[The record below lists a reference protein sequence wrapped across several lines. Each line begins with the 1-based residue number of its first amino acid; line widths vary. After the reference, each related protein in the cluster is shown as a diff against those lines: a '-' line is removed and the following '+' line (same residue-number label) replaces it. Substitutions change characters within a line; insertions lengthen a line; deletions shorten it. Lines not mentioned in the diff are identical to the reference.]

1 MSGRRWLFLHLLLLV
16 LAMALGLSLGGD
28 QVSSPAEIWSALAGG
43 ASPDAEAL
51 VERDI
56 LLHIRIPRVIAGALV
71 GASLALAGVLMQGLF
86 RNPLASPGVLGATA
100 GGAFGAVLAVALRLE
115 ALWVLAVPAAAVAGT
130 WFALIVVYAL
140 AAGRSRLA
148 VLHLILCG
156 VAVNTLF
163 SAGTSLILTLSGDRY
178 EISSRI
184 IHWLTGA
191 LTNRGWEH
199 VLLILPF
206 FCLALPLSFFLARDL
221 NLLLTGEE
229 SAHSLGADIDRLKR
243 RVLLLS
249 ALLTGGAVAV
259 SGMVGFVGLV
269 APHILRLIQG
279 PDHRKLLAV
288 APLFGGTFLIL
299 CDLISQRLIPPEE
312 VQLGIITSLIGGPF
326 FLFLLARERRPE

>member
-1 MSGRRWLFLHLLLLV
+1 MSGRRWTSLHLLLLL
-16 LAMALGLSLGGD
+16 LAMALGLCLGGD
-28 QVSSPAEIWSALAGG
+28 QVSSPIEIWSALAGG
-43 ASPDAEAL
+43 GSPDGEQP

-56 LLHIRIPRVIAGALV
+56 LFYIRIPRVFAGALV

-115 ALWVLAVPAAAVAGT
+115 TLAGLAVPGAAVAGT
-130 WFALIVVYAL
+130 WFALFVVYAL
-140 AAGRSRLA
+140 AAGRSRLS

-163 SAGTSLILTLSGDRY
+163 SAGTSLILTLSTDRY
-178 EISSRI
+178 EISSKI

-206 FCLALPLSFFLARDL
+206 FGLTLPLSLFLARDL

-229 SAHSLGADIDRLKR
+229 SAWSLGANLDRLKR

-259 SGMVGFVGLV
+259 AGMVGFVGLV

-279 PDHRKLLAV
+279 PDHRKLLAS

-299 CDLISQRLIPPEE
+299 CDLVSQRLIPPEE

-326 FLFLLARERRPE
+326 FLFLLARERRPQ